1 MSAET
6 QVVTCFLR
14 NKSDVLLLHRS
25 EHTPTYPGKWGG
37 VSGLIESESP
47 RETASREITEETGIT
62 AKTLIRAGD
71 PFVVEDAPQTWTI
84 HPFLFETDTRCV
96 SLNKEHAS
104 YRWASPSEIP
114 RLETVP
120 CLWTSYRHVAPS
132 VESLR
137 TDTEHGST
145 YLSIRALEVLRDTAT
160 DIVTR
165 DEDPARITNTARELV
180 TVRPS
185 MIAITNR
192 INHVMTTTTET
203 PTTIETASK
212 KAIERAYTAD
222 ETAAATASDEIQGH
236 HILTHSRSGTVL
248 DAITQSDAR
257 VTITESH
264 PGDEGTLVAEQ
275 LAAEGHD
282 VTLISDAATAH
293 VLHDHN
299 IDIVLV
305 GADTILP
312 DGSVLNKIGTHNIAT
327 AAHHEKIPLIA
338 VASTDKI
345 AYEKTTQNE
354 TSDPTDLY
362 NGPEPISV
370 YNPRFD
376 TTPPSQIT
384 AYVTEQGRLNHDAI
398 RTIAT
403 EHKHQSSWQDT
414 SPQ

>member
-1 MSAET
+1 MSAGT

-14 NKSDVLLLHRS
+14 NKSDFLLLHRS

-62 AKTLIRAGD
+62 AKTLIRVGD
-71 PFVVEDAPQTWTI
+71 PFVVEDAPHTWTI
-84 HPFLFETDTRCV
+84 HPFLFETETRGV
-96 SLNKEHAS
+96 ALNKEHES
-104 YRWASPSEIP
+104 YQWASPSEIP

-120 CLWTSYRHVAPS
+120 CLWMSYQHVAPS
-132 VESLR
+132 IESFR

-160 DIVTR
+160 DTMTR
-165 DEDPARITNTARELV
+165 DGDPARITDIAGELV

-185 MIAITNR
+185 MTAITNR
-192 INHVMTTTTET
+192 INHVMATTSGT
-203 PTTIETASK
+203 PSAIETACD

-222 ETAAATASDEIQGH
+222 ETAAATARNEIQGQ

-293 VLHDHN
+293 VLHDHD

-312 DGSVLNKIGTHNIAT
+312 DGSVFNKVGTHTIAT
-327 AAHHEKIPLIA
+327 AAHHEEIPLVA

-354 TSDPTDLY
+354 TGDPTDLY
-362 NGPEPISV
+362 DGPEPISV

-376 TTPPSQIT
+376 TTPPTLIT
-384 AYVTEQGRLNHDAI
+384 AYITEQGRLDRDAI
-398 RTIAT
+398 RRIAT
-403 EHKHQSSWQDT
+403 EHQHQSSW
-414 SPQ
+414 